1 MQLPTDLVA
10 EFAKLTAVSN
20 STRESETKPIYGTV
34 SEDGKNIIVDGSD
47 GKTLTPIPSN
57 EEFGFASTV
66 DFKPGDRV
74 SLEIKDHRMIITGNI
89 TDKSFN
95 ANTTVNYED
104 RDGNVQATTISGL
117 DSLVSERVYTEVLGA
132 GSVFAEKLKVV
143 DGEINTLK
151 TNDAK
156 ITGDLTAA
164 NGEIENLKTQNTT
177 ITGTLEAVNG
187 KIQNLEAAEGDF
199 RSLESDYAEFT
210 ETTTAKLEAGEA
222 DIEKL
227 KTDKLDVTWANI
239 DYSNIDKAVLEEFH
253 AASGLIENVTMGD
266 GTVTGYLVG
275 VTIRGDL
282 IETNT
287 LVADKLVIKGEDGIF
302 YKLNFEAGNFTDAEE
317 VPTDGLHGSVIVA
330 KSITAEKVNVTD
342 LVAFGATIGGFH
354 ITDDALYS
362 GVKES
367 IDNSTRGTYL
377 GSDGQF
383 AFGDATNFI
392 KFYKVTD
399 GDGNEVLD
407 DEGNPIYKLDISA
420 DSILFGDGVKS
431 SASDIKTLT
440 EHVKI
445 GTITDPETGDEKP
458 CVELAEGDTSFK
470 QVITNTKTLFMDG
483 NNIGTEINT
492 DGVHTDNLTVDKE
505 IRHNN
510 QTGSFVWAFRSNGNY
525 GLSWKKDVS
534 S

>member
-10 EFAKLTAVSN
+10 EFAKLTAGSK
-20 STRESETKPIYGTV
+20 SKESETKTLYGTI
-34 SEDGKNIIVDGSD
+34 SKDGKSIIVDGSD
-47 GKTLTPIPSN
+47 GKTLTPIADN
-57 EEFGFASTV
+57 DLIGFASTV
-66 DFKPGDRV
+66 SFKPDDRV
-74 SLEIKDHRMIITGNI
+74 SLEIKDHRIVVTGNI
-89 TDKSFN
+89 TDKTLNPNS
-95 ANTTVNYED
+95 TVTYKTGDEEKT
-104 RDGNVQATTISGL
+104 TTIGKL
-117 DSLVSERVYTEVLGA
+117 DVLISEKIYAEVFGA
-132 GSVFAEKLKVV
+132 DNIFAEKLKAV
-143 DGEINTLK
+143 DAEIDTLK
-151 TNDAK
+151 VKNVE
-156 ITGDLTAA
+156 ITDDLTAA
-164 NGEIENLKTQNTT
+164 NGEITNLKTQNIT
-177 ITGTLEAVNG
+177 ITGDLEAANG
-187 KIQNLEAAEGDF
+187 KIEHLEAAEGDF
-199 RSLESDYAEFT
+199 RTLESDYAEFT

-222 DIEKL
+222 DIKKI

-239 DYSNIDKAVLEEFH
+239 DYSNIDKAVLEEFY
-253 AASGLIENVTMGD
+253 ASTGLIENVVIQD
-266 GTVTGYLVG
+266 GSITGHLVG

-342 LVAFGATIGGFH
+342 LVAFDATIGGFH

-362 GVKES
+362 GVKAT

-392 KFYKVTD
+392 KFYKVT
-399 GDGNEVLD
+399 NENGEDVLD
-407 DEGNPIYKLDISA
+407 DEGNPVYKLDISA

-431 SASDIKTLT
+431 SAADIKTLT

-445 GTITDPETGDEKP
+445 GTIVDPDTGDEKP

-483 NNIGTEINT
+483 SNVGTEINT
-492 DGVHTDNLTVDKE
+492 DGVHTDNLTVDRE
-505 IRHNN
+505 IRHSNK
-510 QTGSFVWAFRSNGNY
+510 TGSFVWAFRANGNY